1 MFEWTLFQLFC
12 DFQVLIRQTYSNKTM
27 GPRIIS
33 VIGYID
39 MDFTMTTPR
48 LPDVGESLQA
58 RGYSA
63 SPGGKGAN
71 AAVAAFR
78 SVHKKIHHGDTAG
91 QFHFEYPYK
100 GEEDI
105 QVRMIG
111 AVGQDGNGP
120 LAVQNLKENGV
131 DISGVKVLAGEVTG
145 ICFCLVDSYTGENRL
160 LYTPGATATIE
171 PEEFMTP
178 DSLGNG
184 VIPDLIISQLE
195 CRIRTVEQLIK
206 TAGEAGIDV
215 LLNAAPAAQIL
226 PQTYQY
232 LTHLIVNESEAAM
245 LSGREVE
252 NVVKE
257 TWLEIAEEFLLWK
270 VKNVVITLG
279 AQGAFYATANG
290 KNGHVPAEKV
300 KVLDATGAG

>member
-1 MFEWTLFQLFC
+1 
-12 DFQVLIRQTYSNKTM
+12 M

-33 VIGYID
+33 VIGYIG
-39 MDFTMTTPR
+39 MDFTMATPR
-48 LPDVGESLQA
+48 LPDVGGSLQA
-58 RGYSA
+58 KEYDA

-78 SVHKKIHHGDTAG
+78 SVHKKTHHGDTAD
-91 QFHFEYPYK
+91 QIHFEYPYE

-120 LAVQNLKENGV
+120 LAVQNLEENGV
-131 DISGVKVLAGEVTG
+131 DTSGVKVLAGEATG
-145 ICFCLVDSYTGENRL
+145 VCFCLVDSYTGENRL
-160 LYTPGATATIE
+160 LFTPGATATME

-178 DSLGNG
+178 ESLGNG

-215 LLNAAPAAQIL
+215 LLNAAPAVQIL
-226 PQTYQY
+226 PETCQY
-232 LTHLIVNESEAAM
+232 LTHLIVNETEAAT

-252 NVVKE
+252 EVVEE
-257 TWLEIAEEFLLWK
+257 TWLEIAEEFLFWK

-279 AQGAFYATANG
+279 TQGAFYATATG
-290 KNGHVPAEKV
+290 KSGRVPAEEV
-300 KVLDATGAG
+300 RVLDATGAE

>member
-1 MFEWTLFQLFC
+1 
-12 DFQVLIRQTYSNKTM
+12 M
-27 GPRIIS
+27 GPRTIS

-39 MDFTMTTPR
+39 MDFTMATPR
-48 LPDVGESLQA
+48 LPDVGGSLQA
-58 RGYSA
+58 KEYSA

-78 SVHKKIHHGDTAG
+78 SVHKKARHGDTAG
-91 QFHFEYPYK
+91 QIHLEYPYE
-100 GEEDI
+100 GEDI
-105 QVRMIG
+105 QIRMIG

-131 DISGVKVLAGEVTG
+131 DISGVKVLAGEMTG
-145 ICFCLVDSYTGENRL
+145 ICFCMVDSYTGENRL
-160 LYTPGATATIE
+160 LFTLGATATIE

-178 DSLGNG
+178 ESLGNG

-195 CRIRTVEQLIK
+195 CRIRTVEQMIK

-226 PQTYQY
+226 PETYQY
-232 LTHLIVNESEAAM
+232 LTHLIVNETEAAM

-257 TWLEIAEEFLLWK
+257 TWLEIAEEFLFWK

-300 KVLDATGAG
+300 TVLDVTGAG